1 MFIIQQS
8 IQTEFEVKKSKFIS
22 HLVSYD
28 SFDNRLNELKALH
41 PKARHFVTASRY
53 VNAFDQVVESFGDD
67 GEPKG
72 VAGMP
77 TLKVLQGHDIVN
89 AALITVRYFGGIKL
103 GTGGMAR
110 AYADTAN
117 LAVSEAK
124 LSEYIKPFQTSLA
137 IAYNDL
143 SRLEHM
149 CGGYDDVSILERAY
163 ETDGIRVVLGGREA
177 SVIQVIAAFSN
188 Q

>member
-1 MFIIQQS
+1 MFIIQKS
-8 IQTEFEVKKSKFIS
+8 TQTELEVKKSKFIS
-22 HLVSYD
+22 HLVPYE
-28 SFDNRLNELKALH
+28 SFESRLNELKALH
-41 PKARHFVTASRY
+41 PKARHFVTASRH
-53 VNAFDQVVESFGDD
+53 VNAFDRVVESFGDD

-110 AYADTAN
+110 AYADAAN

-124 LSEYIKPFQTSLA
+124 LCEYIKPFQTSLA
-137 IAYNDL
+137 VAYSDL
-143 SRLEHM
+143 SRLDHM
-149 CGGYDDVSILERAY
+149 CGGYDDVIVLERVY
-163 ETDGIRVVLGGREA
+163 EADGIRVTLEGREA
-177 SVIQVIAAFSN
+177 SVLQVVAVFSN